1 MKAIKLFLSA
11 ILLLSVSQI
20 QADNFSAD
28 EFTIAA
34 GEKKTININL
44 TNSRTIYGFQFSLY
58 LPTGV
63 SITTRTSGAYKI
75 TGNSNRLFNWTVA
88 SNFDSEKGCYIIGAG
103 GLDAIEETSG
113 AILSIEITASDQ
125 IDTRENKVY
134 IKQQKITINKANGD
148 PVTIDADETI
158 TESPCTLQINAK
170 IGSSGYCSF
179 SWPRA
184 LDFSNCQNCENVFIA
199 KDQGNNYV
207 KISSLNNKLVPANT
221 GVLIKGTP
229 GDVVHPQTTDNEG
242 TIDNNL
248 FIPTSEGT
256 FTVPKK
262 GDAWALAV
270 KSGKTGF
277 YPCEAGVVI
286 PQYKCYL
293 PASVSAKSFIMIK
306 QENPDEDLVSEDAGI
321 IDGINTVNGN
331 DAQDTYYDLQGR
343 RVSTARHGIYIQNN
357 KKVII
362 K

>member
-1 MKAIKLFLSA
+1 MKYIKLALLF
-11 ILLLSVSQI
+11 ILILNTSKI
-20 QADNFSAD
+20 NADSFTVEN
-28 EFTIAA
+28 FTIAA
-34 GEKKTININL
+34 GESKEITINL
-44 TNSRTIYGFQFSLY
+44 NSSNTIYGFHFSLY
-58 LPTGV
+58 LPEGV
-63 SITTRTSGAYKI
+63 KI
-75 TGNSNRLFNWTVA
+75 ELYEEEYDILFSNSRLGWTVLG
-88 SNFDSEKGCYIIGAG
+88 NYIENDNHYEIAG
-103 GLDAIEETSG
+103 GGIRQVTNNNG
-113 AILSIEITASDQ
+113 AFLTMMISATDKINTGEQPIIIKNQ
-125 IDTRENKVY
+125 KV
-134 IKQQKITINKANGD
+134 TINNSVGD
-148 PVTIDADETI
+148 PITIDAGTSV

-207 KISSLNNKLVPANT
+207 KISSLDNKLVPANT

-229 GDVVHPQTTDNEG
+229 EDIVHPQTTDYAG

-248 FIPTSEGT
+248 FIPTSEGK

-277 YPCEAGVVI
+277 YPCNAGVVI

-321 IDGINTVNGN
+321 VDGINTVNGN

>member
-1 MKAIKLFLSA
+1 MKSIIKIKITLCLIVLFAIPNIVL
-11 ILLLSVSQI
+11 
-20 QADNFSAD
+20 ADD
-28 EFTIAA
+28 ITI
-34 GEKKTININL
+34 GDVTFVEGKEVTFDVVLDNPSKMYT
-44 TNSRTIYGFQFSLY
+44 GFQCDIY
-58 LPTGV
+58 LPEGLEYV
-63 SITTRTSGAYKI
+63 SFSRNNERLQSQHTSTFTYNSKGYYRLLVYSMPATPVAGTSGTIIKVTVRVKDNLDPGITTIDVKNKKFRDSNN
-75 TGNSNRLFNWTVA
+75 GNNIF
-88 SNFDSEKGCYIIGAG
+88 
-103 GLDAIEETSG
+103 EETSQNFK
-113 AILSIEITASDQ
+113 LVIE
-125 IDTRENKVY
+125 
-134 IKQQKITINKANGD
+134 
-148 PVTIDADETI
+148 
-158 TESPCTLQINAK
+158 AK
-170 IGSSGYCSF
+170 IGNSGYCSF

-229 GDVVHPQTTDNEG
+229 GDVVHPQTTDYAG
-242 TIDNNL
+242 TIDNNW

-256 FTVPKK
+256 FTVQSK
-262 GDAWALAV
+262 GQAWALAV

-321 IDGINTVNGN
+321 VDGINTVNGN
-331 DAQDTYYDLQGR
+331 DAQDTYYDLQGH